1 MTIDKNIR
9 IVKIL
14 QRETLKPNGNFYSI
28 VWITGTVNGIVI
40 DKTLFKDVSDSMFF
54 LNPRYQWKILKE
66 NDTVSAGYVLHLSDN
81 VLNEPTLSKLQINE
95 MRILHTNIVHKAQL
109 APGIE
114 GRVRTIIEMLDELLT
129 THLNHKEDAILSL
142 INTFFIYCDGQC
154 NIKSSIDNHDS
165 KVSLVYKFK
174 KLLGKR
180 IADLHDVSE
189 YAALLHV
196 SPRYLNE
203 SVQKVLHESAK
214 SLIIE
219 QLEMRIRHALKFT
232 DKSIKEIAFELGFS
246 SPDYFSSFC
255 KKHIGQSPSEYRKT

>member
-1 MTIDKNIR
+1 MTIDKKIR

-14 QRETLKPNGNFYSI
+14 QRETLRPDGNFYSI

-40 DKTLFKDVSDSMFF
+40 DKTLYKDVSNSIFF
-54 LNPRYQWKILKE
+54 LNPKYQWKILKE
-66 NDTVSAGYVLHLSDN
+66 GNTDSAGYVIHLSDN

-95 MRILHTNIVHKAQL
+95 MRILHANSIHKAQL

-114 GRVRTIIEMLDELLT
+114 DRVRTIIEMLDELIT
-129 THLNHKEDAILSL
+129 THLNHKEDAILAL

-154 NIKSSIDNHDS
+154 NIKSNIDKHDS
-165 KVSLVYKFK
+165 KASLVYNFK
-174 KLLGKR
+174 KLLAEH
-180 IADLHDVSE
+180 ISELHDVRD
-189 YAALLHV
+189 YAAMLHV
-196 SPRYLNE
+196 STGYLNE
-203 SVQKVLHESAK
+203 CVQKVLHENAK

-232 DKSIKEIAFELGFS
+232 DKSIKEIAFEFGFS

-255 KKHIGQSPSEYRKT
+255 KKHIGKSPSDYRKT